1 MEMSYS
7 EMIASVAAI
16 QEMENPKFKIDD
28 FLNRDKYFKN
38 FPEAK
43 EKYFRKNR
51 KKMEQEQQ

>member
-1 MEMSYS
+1 MDMSYC

-28 FLNRDKYFKN
+28 FLNRDKYFSR

-43 EKYFRKNR
+43 EKYFQKNK
-51 KKMEQEQQ
+51 KKMER